1 MFKIFENRVC
11 SFIFTLFILFFVQTM
26 EGNASLVQNQFQG
39 VGISATLEKIVET
52 LEKRVI
58 TETVDKA
65 VIHDVEGQKGLS
77 FVKGIMGIGIGKDQD
92 KDKDQDQG
100 KDQGKDHSKRKCN
113 FFSGFNFG
121 IVNGFN
127 VLWAGACSLSLVV
140 SLCVGD
146 VMGAAASFL
155 GIVGAV
161 VNYVG

>member
-77 FVKGIMGIGIGKDQD
+77 FVKGIMGIGKDKD

-100 KDQGKDHSKRKCN
+100 KDQGKRKYN
-113 FFSGFNFG
+113 FFSGFNFDM
-121 IVNGFN
+121 VNGFN